1 MSESMNGVI
10 MEGRASSNKEYKIVD
25 GPVTLG
31 ILREI
36 CNNLLKDVPDD
47 AVLHTGFKSKYG
59 FGSELLTAS
68 CDLPITVE
76 VSTGEGDTRVSFFKH
91 QPELNPFAFDDD
103 DDDED
108 DDEEDYDK
116 DDVSSDYD
124 PHVDCDYGVRGRWY
138 KSGHSIYTIMDTV
151 EDELEFEDPEFQL
164 DVINRVIEELMKLK
178 EEQEQAQTAPVP
190 NAMSETEEE
199 HAMMAE
205 MSESM

>member
-1 MSESMNGVI
+1 MSDMKAVI
-10 MEGRASSNKEYKIVD
+10 MEGRASTNKEYKIVD

-36 CNNLLKDVPDD
+36 CNNILKDVPDD
-47 AVLHTGFKSKYG
+47 AVLHTGFKTKCV

-68 CDLPITVE
+68 YELPITVE
-76 VSTGEGDTRVSFFKH
+76 VSTSEVDSRVSFFKP
-91 QPELNPFAFDDD
+91 QPELMSYFD

-108 DDEEDYDK
+108 DDEEDYSE

-124 PHVDCDYGVRGRWY
+124 PEVDCDYGVRGRWY
-138 KSGHSIYTIMDTV
+138 NSGHSIHAIMDTV
-151 EDELEFEDPEFQL
+151 EDELEFENPEFQL
-164 DVINRVIEELMKLK
+164 DVVNSVIERLMLIK
-178 EEQEQAQTAPVP
+178 EQQEQAQAAPV
-190 NAMSETEEE
+190 NATTETDEE

>member
-1 MSESMNGVI
+1 MSDMKAVI
-10 MEGRASSNKEYKIVD
+10 LEGRSRNTKEYKIVD

-36 CNNLLKDVPDD
+36 CNNILKDVPDD
-47 AVLHTGFKSKYG
+47 AVLHTGFESKYG
-59 FGSELLTAS
+59 FSSELLTAS
-68 CDLPITVE
+68 YELPITVE
-76 VSTGEGDTRVSFFKH
+76 VSTSEVDSRVSFFKP
-91 QPELNPFAFDDD
+91 QLELSPYFD

-108 DDEEDYDK
+108 DDEDYSE

-124 PHVDCDYGVRGRWY
+124 PQVDCDYGVRGRWY
-138 KSGHSIYTIMDTV
+138 NSGYSIQAIMDTV

-164 DVINRVIEELMKLK
+164 DVVNSVIERLMLIK
-178 EEQEQAQTAPVP
+178 EQHEQAQVAPVS
-190 NAMSETEEE
+190 NATTETEEE

>member
-10 MEGRASSNKEYKIVD
+10 MEGRTSSSKEYKIVD

-36 CNNLLKDVPDD
+36 CNNLLKEVPDD
-47 AVLHTGFKSKYG
+47 AVLHTGFNSKYG
-59 FGSELLTAS
+59 FGSEILTAS
-68 CDLPITVE
+68 YDLPITVE
-76 VSTGEGDTRVSFFKH
+76 VTAGEDDTRVSFFKS
-91 QPELNPFAFDDD
+91 QRVLNPYNFDD

-164 DVINRVIEELMKLK
+164 DVINSVIEKLMSIK
-178 EEQEQAQTAPVP
+178 EQQEQAQAAQVS
-190 NAMSETEEE
+190 NAMTETEEE
-199 HAMMAE
+199 HDMMAE

>member
-10 MEGRASSNKEYKIVD
+10 MEGKTSSTKEYKIVD

-47 AVLHTGFKSKYG
+47 AVLYTGFHNKYG
-59 FGSELLTAS
+59 FGSEILTAS
-68 CDLPITVE
+68 YDLPITVE
-76 VSTGEGDTRVSFFKH
+76 VTAGEDDTRVSFFKS
-91 QPELNPFAFDDD
+91 QRVLNPYNFDD

-108 DDEEDYDK
+108 DDEDYDE

-164 DVINRVIEELMKLK
+164 DVVNTVIERLMKIK
-178 EEQEQAQTAPVP
+178 EEQEQAQAAPVT
-190 NAMSETEEE
+190 NAMTETEEE

>member
-1 MSESMNGVI
+1 MSGMKAVI
-10 MEGRASSNKEYKIVD
+10 MEGRTSSNKEYKIVD

-36 CNNLLKDVPDD
+36 CNNILKDVPDD
-47 AVLHTGFKSKYG
+47 AVLHTGFTTKYG
-59 FGSELLTAS
+59 FSSELLTAS
-68 CDLPITVE
+68 YDLPITVE
-76 VSTGEGDTRVSFFKH
+76 VTAGEDDTRVSFFKQH
-91 QPELNPFAFDDD
+91 PEVNPFVFDDD

-108 DDEEDYDK
+108 DDEEDYDG

-124 PHVDCDYGVRGRWY
+124 PQVDQDYGVRGRWY
-138 KSGHSIYTIMDTV
+138 MSGHSIYNIMDTV

-164 DVINRVIEELMKLK
+164 DVVNAVIEKLMSIK
-178 EEQEQAQTAPVP
+178 EQQEQAQAAQVS
-190 NAMSETEEE
+190 NAMTETEEE

>member
-1 MSESMNGVI
+1 MSDMKAVI
-10 MEGRASSNKEYKIVD
+10 VEGRTSSNKEYKIVD

-36 CNNLLKDVPDD
+36 CNNLLKEVPDD
-47 AVLHTGFKSKYG
+47 AMLHTGFAAKYG
-59 FGSELLTAS
+59 FSSELLTAS
-68 CDLPITVE
+68 YDLPITVE
-76 VSTGEGDTRVSFFKH
+76 VSTSEDDTRVSFFKSH
-91 QPELNPFAFDDD
+91 PVVSYNYDD

-108 DDEEDYDK
+108 DDEEDYSE

-124 PHVDCDYGVRGRWY
+124 PQVDCDYGVRGRWY
-138 KSGHSIYTIMDTV
+138 NSGYSIQAIMDTV

-164 DVINRVIEELMKLK
+164 DVVNSVIERLMAIK
-178 EEQEQAQTAPVP
+178 EQQEQAQAAPVF
-190 NAMSETEEE
+190 NATTETEEE

>member
-1 MSESMNGVI
+1 MSDMKSVI
-10 MEGRASSNKEYKIVD
+10 LEGRSRNTKEYKIVD

-36 CNNLLKDVPDD
+36 CNNILKDVPDD
-47 AVLHTGFKSKYG
+47 AVLHTGFESKYG
-59 FGSELLTAS
+59 FSSELLTAS
-68 CDLPITVE
+68 YELPITVE
-76 VSTGEGDTRVSFFKH
+76 VSTSEVDTRVSFFKP
-91 QPELNPFAFDDD
+91 QPELMSYFD

-108 DDEEDYDK
+108 DDDEDYSE

-124 PHVDCDYGVRGRWY
+124 PQVDCDYGVRGRWY
-138 KSGHSIYTIMDTV
+138 NSGHSIHAIMDTV

-164 DVINRVIEELMKLK
+164 DVVNSVIERLMLIK
-178 EEQEQAQTAPVP
+178 EQQEQAQAAPV
-190 NAMSETEEE
+190 NVTTETDEE

>member
-1 MSESMNGVI
+1 MSDMKAVI
-10 MEGRASSNKEYKIVD
+10 LEGRSSTNKEYKIVD

-36 CNNLLKDVPDD
+36 CNNILKDVPDD
-47 AVLHTGFKSKYG
+47 AVLHTGFESKYG
-59 FGSELLTAS
+59 FSSELLTAS
-68 CDLPITVE
+68 YELPITVE
-76 VSTGEGDTRVSFFKH
+76 VSTSEVDSRVSFFKP
-91 QPELNPFAFDDD
+91 QPELMSYFD

-108 DDEEDYDK
+108 DDEEDYSE

-124 PHVDCDYGVRGRWY
+124 PEVDCDYGVRGRWY
-138 KSGHSIYTIMDTV
+138 NSGHSIHAIMDTV

-164 DVINRVIEELMKLK
+164 DVVNSVIERLMAIK
-178 EEQEQAQTAPVP
+178 EQQEQAQAAPVS
-190 NAMSETEEE
+190 NATTETEEE

>member
-10 MEGRASSNKEYKIVD
+10 MEGRTSSNKEYEIVD

-36 CNNLLKDVPDD
+36 CNNLLKEVPDD
-47 AVLHTGFKSKYG
+47 AVLHTGFKTKYG
-59 FGSELLTAS
+59 FGSKLLAAS
-68 CDLPITVE
+68 YGFPITIE
-76 VSTGEGDTRVSFFKH
+76 VSASENDTHVSFFKS
-91 QPELNPFAFDDD
+91 QSELNPYNYNDDDEDDD

-108 DDEEDYDK
+108 YGE

-124 PHVDCDYGVRGRWY
+124 PHVDCDYGVHGRWCM
-138 KSGHSIYTIMDTV
+138 SGHSIYNIMDRV
-151 EDELEFEDPEFQL
+151 EGELEFEDPEFQL
-164 DVINRVIEELMKLK
+164 DVINSVIEKLMKLK
-178 EEQEQAQTAPVP
+178 EEQEQAQAAPVP

>member
-1 MSESMNGVI
+1 MSDMKAVI
-10 MEGRASSNKEYKIVD
+10 LEGRFRNAKEYKIVD

-36 CNNLLKDVPDD
+36 CNNILKDVPDD
-47 AVLHTGFKSKYG
+47 AVLHTGFESKYG
-59 FGSELLTAS
+59 FSSELLTAS
-68 CDLPITVE
+68 YELPITVE
-76 VSTGEGDTRVSFFKH
+76 VSTSEVDSRVSFFKP
-91 QPELNPFAFDDD
+91 QPELMSYFD

-108 DDEEDYDK
+108 DDEEDYSE

-138 KSGHSIYTIMDTV
+138 KSGHSIHNIMDTV

-164 DVINRVIEELMKLK
+164 DVVNSVIERLMAIK
-178 EEQEQAQTAPVP
+178 EQHEQAQAAPVS
-190 NAMSETEEE
+190 NATTETDEE

>member
-1 MSESMNGVI
+1 MSDMKAVI
-10 MEGRASSNKEYKIVD
+10 MEGRTSSNKEYKIVD

-47 AVLHTGFKSKYG
+47 AVLYTGFEVAYG
-59 FGSELLTAS
+59 FRSELLTAS
-68 CDLPITVE
+68 YDLPITIE
-76 VSTGEGDTRVSFFKH
+76 VSASEDGTRVSFFKSH
-91 QPELNPFAFDDD
+91 PVMSYNYDD

-164 DVINRVIEELMKLK
+164 DVINSVIEKLMSIK
-178 EEQEQAQTAPVP
+178 EQQEQAQAAQVS
-190 NAMSETEEE
+190 NAMTETEEE

>member
-1 MSESMNGVI
+1 MSDMKAVI
-10 MEGRASSNKEYKIVD
+10 MEGRTSSNKEYKIVD

-36 CNNLLKDVPDD
+36 CNNLLKEVPDD
-47 AVLHTGFKSKYG
+47 AVLHTGFTTKYG
-59 FGSELLTAS
+59 FSSELLTAS
-68 CDLPITVE
+68 YDLPITVE
-76 VSTGEGDTRVSFFKH
+76 VTAGEDDTRVSFFKH
-91 QPELNPFAFDDD
+91 QPELNPFAF
-103 DDDED
+103 DDED

-164 DVINRVIEELMKLK
+164 DVINSVIEKLMSIK
-178 EEQEQAQTAPVP
+178 EQQEQAQAAQVS
-190 NAMSETEEE
+190 NAMTETEEE

>member
-10 MEGRASSNKEYKIVD
+10 MEGKTSSNKEYKIVD

-47 AVLHTGFKSKYG
+47 AVLYTGFEIAYG
-59 FGSELLTAS
+59 AS
-68 CDLPITVE
+68 YDLPITIE
-76 VSTGEGDTRVSFFKH
+76 VSASEDDTRVSFFKSH
-91 QPELNPFAFDDD
+91 PVMSYNYDD

-164 DVINRVIEELMKLK
+164 DVINSVIEKLMSIK
-178 EEQEQAQTAPVP
+178 EQQEQAQAAQVS
-190 NAMSETEEE
+190 NAMTETEEE

>member
-1 MSESMNGVI
+1 MSDMKAVI
-10 MEGRASSNKEYKIVD
+10 VEGRTHNIKEYEIVD

-31 ILREI
+31 ILREV
-36 CNNLLKDVPDD
+36 CNNLLKEVPDD
-47 AVLHTGFKSKYG
+47 AVLHTGFKTKYG
-59 FGSELLTAS
+59 FGSKLLTAS
-68 CDLPITVE
+68 YGFPITIE
-76 VSTGEGDTRVSFFKH
+76 VSASENDTHVSFFKS
-91 QPELNPFAFDDD
+91 QSELNPYNYNDD

-124 PHVDCDYGVRGRWY
+124 PQVDCDYGVRGRWY
-138 KSGHSIYTIMDTV
+138 NSGHSIYTIMATV

-164 DVINRVIEELMKLK
+164 DVINSVIEKLMSIK
-178 EEQEQAQTAPVP
+178 EQQEQAQAAQVS
-190 NAMSETEEE
+190 NAMTETEEE

>member
-36 CNNLLKDVPDD
+36 CNNLLKEVPDD
-47 AVLHTGFKSKYG
+47 AVLHTGFTTKYG
-59 FGSELLTAS
+59 FSSELLTAS
-68 CDLPITVE
+68 YDLPITVE
-76 VSTGEGDTRVSFFKH
+76 VTAGEDDTRVSFFKH
-91 QPELNPFAFDDD
+91 QPELSPFAFDDE
-103 DDDED
+103 DDED
-108 DDEEDYDK
+108 YDG

-138 KSGHSIYTIMDTV
+138 KSGHSVYNIMDTV

-164 DVINRVIEELMKLK
+164 DVINTVIEKLMKLK
-178 EEQEQAQTAPVP
+178 EEQEQAQAAPVP

>member
-1 MSESMNGVI
+1 MSDMKAVI
-10 MEGRASSNKEYKIVD
+10 VEGRTHNIKEYEIVD

-31 ILREI
+31 ILREV
-36 CNNLLKDVPDD
+36 CNNLLKEVPDD
-47 AVLHTGFKSKYG
+47 AVLHTGFKTKYG
-59 FGSELLTAS
+59 FGSKLLTAS
-68 CDLPITVE
+68 YGFPITIE
-76 VSTGEGDTRVSFFKH
+76 VSASENDTHVSFFKS
-91 QPELNPFAFDDD
+91 QSELNPYNYNDD

-108 DDEEDYDK
+108 DDDEDYDE

-164 DVINRVIEELMKLK
+164 DVINSVIEKLMSIK
-178 EEQEQAQTAPVP
+178 EQQEQAQAAQVS
-190 NAMSETEEE
+190 NAMTETEEE

>member
-10 MEGRASSNKEYKIVD
+10 MEGRTSSNKEYKIVD

-31 ILREI
+31 VLREI

-47 AVLHTGFKSKYG
+47 AVLYTGFEIAYG
-59 FGSELLTAS
+59 AS
-68 CDLPITVE
+68 YDLPITIE
-76 VSTGEGDTRVSFFKH
+76 VSASEDDTRVSFFKSH
-91 QPELNPFAFDDD
+91 PVMSYNYDD
-103 DDDED
+103 DDDEE

-151 EDELEFEDPEFQL
+151 EDELAFEDPEFRL
-164 DVINRVIEELMKLK
+164 DVVNTVIERLMKIK
-178 EEQEQAQTAPVP
+178 EEQEQAQAALVT
-190 NAMSETEEE
+190 NAVTETEEE

>member
-10 MEGRASSNKEYKIVD
+10 MDGRTSSNKEYKIVD

-68 CDLPITVE
+68 YDLPITVE
-76 VSTGEGDTRVSFFKH
+76 VTAGEDDTRVSFFKH
-91 QPELNPFAFDDD
+91 QPELNPFAFNDD

-124 PHVDCDYGVRGRWY
+124 PHVDCAYGVRGR
-138 KSGHSIYTIMDTV
+138 
-151 EDELEFEDPEFQL
+151 
-164 DVINRVIEELMKLK
+164 
-178 EEQEQAQTAPVP
+178 
-190 NAMSETEEE
+190 
-199 HAMMAE
+199 
-205 MSESM
+205 

>member
-10 MEGRASSNKEYKIVD
+10 MEGRTSSNKEYKIVD

-47 AVLHTGFKSKYG
+47 AVLYNGFEVAYG
-59 FGSELLTAS
+59 FRSELLTAS
-68 CDLPITVE
+68 YDLPITIE
-76 VSTGEGDTRVSFFKH
+76 VSASEDGTRVSFFKSH
-91 QPELNPFAFDDD
+91 PVMSYNYDD

-124 PHVDCDYGVRGRWY
+124 PQVDCDYGVRGRWCM
-138 KSGHSIYTIMDTV
+138 SGHSIYNIMDRV
-151 EDELEFEDPEFQL
+151 EGELEFEDPEFQL
-164 DVINRVIEELMKLK
+164 DVINSVIEKLMSIK
-178 EEQEQAQTAPVP
+178 EQQEQAQAAQVS
-190 NAMSETEEE
+190 NAMTETEEE

>member
-1 MSESMNGVI
+1 MSDMKAVI
-10 MEGRASSNKEYKIVD
+10 MEGRTSSNKEYKIVD

-36 CNNLLKDVPDD
+36 CNNLLKEVPDD
-47 AVLHTGFKSKYG
+47 AVLHTGFTTKYG
-59 FGSELLTAS
+59 FSSELLTAS
-68 CDLPITVE
+68 YDLPITVE
-76 VSTGEGDTRVSFFKH
+76 VTAGEDDTRVSFFKH
-91 QPELNPFAFDDD
+91 QPELNPFAF
-103 DDDED
+103 DDED

-124 PHVDCDYGVRGRWY
+124 PHVDQDYGVRGRWY
-138 KSGHSIYTIMDTV
+138 KSGHSIYNIMDTV

-164 DVINRVIEELMKLK
+164 DVINGVIERLMKIK
-178 EEQEQAQTAPVP
+178 EEQEQAQAAPVP
-190 NAMSETEEE
+190 NVMTETEEE

>member
-1 MSESMNGVI
+1 MSDMKAVI
-10 MEGRASSNKEYKIVD
+10 VEGRTHNNKEYEIVD

-31 ILREI
+31 ILREV
-36 CNNLLKDVPDD
+36 CNNLLKEVPDD
-47 AVLHTGFKSKYG
+47 AVLHTGFKTKYG
-59 FGSELLTAS
+59 FGSKLLTAS
-68 CDLPITVE
+68 YGFPITIE
-76 VSTGEGDTRVSFFKH
+76 VSASENDTHVSFFKS
-91 QPELNPFAFDDD
+91 QSELNPYNYNDDAD
-103 DDDED
+103 EED

-164 DVINRVIEELMKLK
+164 DVINSVIEKLMSIK
-178 EEQEQAQTAPVP
+178 EQQEQAQAAQVS
-190 NAMSETEEE
+190 NAMTESEEE

>member
-1 MSESMNGVI
+1 MSDMKAVI
-10 MEGRASSNKEYKIVD
+10 VEGRTHNNKEYEIVD

-47 AVLHTGFKSKYG
+47 AVLHTGFKTKYG
-59 FGSELLTAS
+59 FGSKLLTAS
-68 CDLPITVE
+68 YGFPITIE
-76 VSTGEGDTRVSFFKH
+76 VSASENDTHVSFFKS
-91 QPELNPFAFDDD
+91 QSELNPYNCNDD

-108 DDEEDYDK
+108 DDEEDYDE

-164 DVINRVIEELMKLK
+164 DVVNAVIERLMKIK
-178 EEQEQAQTAPVP
+178 EEQEQAQAAPAT
-190 NAMSETEEE
+190 NAMTETEEE

>member
-1 MSESMNGVI
+1 MSDMKAVI
-10 MEGRASSNKEYKIVD
+10 MEGRASTNKEYKIVD

-36 CNNLLKDVPDD
+36 CNNILKDVPDD
-47 AVLHTGFKSKYG
+47 AALHTGFKTKCV

-68 CDLPITVE
+68 YELPITVE
-76 VSTGEGDTRVSFFKH
+76 VSTSEVDSRVSFFKP
-91 QPELNPFAFDDD
+91 QPELMPYFD

-108 DDEEDYDK
+108 DDEDYSE

-124 PHVDCDYGVRGRWY
+124 PEVDCDYGVRGRWY
-138 KSGHSIYTIMDTV
+138 NSGRSIYAIMDTV

-164 DVINRVIEELMKLK
+164 DVVNSVIERLMLIK
-178 EEQEQAQTAPVP
+178 EQQEQAQAAPVS
-190 NAMSETEEE
+190 NATTETEEE

>member
-10 MEGRASSNKEYKIVD
+10 MEGRTSSNKEYKIVD

-31 ILREI
+31 VLREI

-47 AVLHTGFKSKYG
+47 AVLYTGFEIAYG
-59 FGSELLTAS
+59 AS
-68 CDLPITVE
+68 YDLPITIE
-76 VSTGEGDTRVSFFKH
+76 VSASEDDTRVSFFKSH
-91 QPELNPFAFDDD
+91 PVMSYNYDD

-164 DVINRVIEELMKLK
+164 DVINSVIEKLMSIK
-178 EEQEQAQTAPVP
+178 EQQEQAQAAQVS
-190 NAMSETEEE
+190 NAMTETEEE

>member
-1 MSESMNGVI
+1 MSDMKAVI
-10 MEGRASSNKEYKIVD
+10 MEGRASTNKEYKIVD

-36 CNNLLKDVPDD
+36 CNNILKDVPDD
-47 AVLHTGFKSKYG
+47 AVLHTGFKTKCG

-68 CDLPITVE
+68 YELPITVE
-76 VSTGEGDTRVSFFKH
+76 VSTSEADSRVSFFKP
-91 QPELNPFAFDDD
+91 QLELSPYIYD

-108 DDEEDYDK
+108 DDEEDYSE

-124 PHVDCDYGVRGRWY
+124 PEVDCDYGVRGRWY
-138 KSGHSIYTIMDTV
+138 KSGHSIHAIMNTV
-151 EDELEFEDPEFQL
+151 EDELEFEDLEFQL
-164 DVINRVIEELMKLK
+164 DVVNSVIERLMLIKK
-178 EEQEQAQTAPVP
+178 QQGQAQATPVP
-190 NAMSETEEE
+190 NATTETEEE

>member
-1 MSESMNGVI
+1 MSDMKAVI
-10 MEGRASSNKEYKIVD
+10 MEGRTSSNKEYKIVD

-47 AVLHTGFKSKYG
+47 AVLHTGFTTKYG
-59 FGSELLTAS
+59 FSSELLTAS
-68 CDLPITVE
+68 YDLPITVE
-76 VSTGEGDTRVSFFKH
+76 VTAGEDDTRVSFFKPH
-91 QPELNPFAFDDD
+91 PELSYIYDDDDD

-108 DDEEDYDK
+108 YVE

-164 DVINRVIEELMKLK
+164 DVINSVIEKLMSIK
-178 EEQEQAQTAPVP
+178 EQQEQAQAAQVS
-190 NAMSETEEE
+190 NAMTETEEE

>member
-1 MSESMNGVI
+1 MSDMKAVI
-10 MEGRASSNKEYKIVD
+10 VEGRTHNNKEYEIVD

-31 ILREI
+31 ILREV
-36 CNNLLKDVPDD
+36 CNNLLKEVPDD
-47 AVLHTGFKSKYG
+47 AVLHTGFKTKYG
-59 FGSELLTAS
+59 FGSKLLTAS
-68 CDLPITVE
+68 YGFPITIE
-76 VSTGEGDTRVSFFKH
+76 VSASENDTHVSFFKS
-91 QPELNPFAFDDD
+91 QSELNPYNYNDD

-164 DVINRVIEELMKLK
+164 DVINSVIEKLMSIK
-178 EEQEQAQTAPVP
+178 EQQEQAQAAQVS
-190 NAMSETEEE
+190 NAMTETEEE

>member
-1 MSESMNGVI
+1 MSDMKAVI
-10 MEGRASSNKEYKIVD
+10 LEGRSRNAKEYKIVD

-36 CNNLLKDVPDD
+36 CNNILKDVPDD
-47 AVLHTGFKSKYG
+47 AVLHTGFESKYG
-59 FGSELLTAS
+59 FSSELLTAS
-68 CDLPITVE
+68 YELPITVE
-76 VSTGEGDTRVSFFKH
+76 VSTSEVDSRVSFFKP
-91 QPELNPFAFDDD
+91 QPELMSYFD

-108 DDEEDYDK
+108 DDEEDYNE

-124 PHVDCDYGVRGRWY
+124 PEVDCDYGVRGRWY
-138 KSGHSIYTIMDTV
+138 NSGHSIHAIMDTV

-164 DVINRVIEELMKLK
+164 DVVNSVIERLMLIK
-178 EEQEQAQTAPVP
+178 EQQEQAQAAPV
-190 NAMSETEEE
+190 NATTETDEE

>member
-1 MSESMNGVI
+1 MSDMKAVI
-10 MEGRASSNKEYKIVD
+10 MEGRSRNTKEYKIVD

-36 CNNLLKDVPDD
+36 CNNILKDAPDD
-47 AVLHTGFKSKYG
+47 AVLHTGFESKYG
-59 FGSELLTAS
+59 FSSELLTAS
-68 CDLPITVE
+68 YELPITVE
-76 VSTGEGDTRVSFFKH
+76 VSTSEVDSRVSFFKP
-91 QPELNPFAFDDD
+91 QPELMSYFD

-108 DDEEDYDK
+108 DDEEDYSE

-124 PHVDCDYGVRGRWY
+124 PQVDCDYGVRGRWY
-138 KSGHSIYTIMDTV
+138 NSGHSIHAIMDTV

-164 DVINRVIEELMKLK
+164 DVVNSVIERLMLIK
-178 EEQEQAQTAPVP
+178 EQQEQAQAAPV
-190 NAMSETEEE
+190 NATTETDEE

>member
-36 CNNLLKDVPDD
+36 CNNLLKEVPDD

-68 CDLPITVE
+68 YDLPITVE
-76 VSTGEGDTRVSFFKH
+76 VSTGEDDTRVSFFKH
-91 QPELNPFAFDDD
+91 QPELNPFVFD

-108 DDEEDYDK
+108 DDDEDYNE

-124 PHVDCDYGVRGRWY
+124 PQVDQDYGVRGRWY
-138 KSGHSIYTIMDTV
+138 KSGHSVYNIMDTV
-151 EDELEFEDPEFQL
+151 EDELEFEDQEFQL

-178 EEQEQAQTAPVP
+178 EEQEQAQATPVP
-190 NAMSETEEE
+190 NAMTETEEE

>member
-1 MSESMNGVI
+1 MSDMKAVI
-10 MEGRASSNKEYKIVD
+10 MEGRASTNKEYKIVD

-36 CNNLLKDVPDD
+36 CNNILKDVPDD
-47 AVLHTGFKSKYG
+47 AALHTGFKTKCV

-68 CDLPITVE
+68 YELPITVE
-76 VSTGEGDTRVSFFKH
+76 VSTSEVDSRVSFFKP
-91 QPELNPFAFDDD
+91 QPELMPYFDDG
-103 DDDED
+103 DED
-108 DDEEDYDK
+108 DDEEDYSE

-124 PHVDCDYGVRGRWY
+124 PEVDYDYGVRGRWY
-138 KSGHSIYTIMDTV
+138 NSGHSIHAIMDTV

-164 DVINRVIEELMKLK
+164 DVVNSVIERLMLIK
-178 EEQEQAQTAPVP
+178 EQQEQAQAAPVS
-190 NAMSETEEE
+190 NATTETEEE

>member
-1 MSESMNGVI
+1 MSDMKAVI
-10 MEGRASSNKEYKIVD
+10 VEGRTHNNKEYEIVD

-31 ILREI
+31 ILREV
-36 CNNLLKDVPDD
+36 CNNLLKEVPDD
-47 AVLHTGFKSKYG
+47 AVLHTGFKTKYG
-59 FGSELLTAS
+59 FGSKLLTAS
-68 CDLPITVE
+68 YGFPITIE
-76 VSTGEGDTRVSFFKH
+76 VSTSEDDTHVSFFKS
-91 QPELNPFAFDDD
+91 QSELNPYNYNDDED

-108 DDEEDYDK
+108 YDE

-124 PHVDCDYGVRGRWY
+124 PQVDCDYGVRGRWY

-164 DVINRVIEELMKLK
+164 DVINSVIEKLMSIK
-178 EEQEQAQTAPVP
+178 EQQEQAQAAQVS
-190 NAMSETEEE
+190 NAMTETEEE

>member
-1 MSESMNGVI
+1 MSNMKAVI
-10 MEGRASSNKEYKIVD
+10 MEGRTSNNKEYKIVD

-47 AVLHTGFKSKYG
+47 AVLHTGFKTKYG

-68 CDLPITVE
+68 YELPITVE
-76 VSTGEGDTRVSFFKH
+76 VSTSEADSHVSFFKP
-91 QPELNPFAFDDD
+91 QLDLSPYIYDD

-108 DDEEDYDK
+108 DDEDYSE

-124 PHVDCDYGVRGRWY
+124 PEVDCDYGVRGRWY
-138 KSGHSIYTIMDTV
+138 KSGHSIHAIMDTV
-151 EDELEFEDPEFQL
+151 EDELEFEDLEFQL
-164 DVINRVIEELMKLK
+164 DVVNSVIERLMSIK
-178 EEQEQAQTAPVP
+178 EQQEQAQATPV
-190 NAMSETEEE
+190 NATTETEEE

>member
-1 MSESMNGVI
+1 M
-10 MEGRASSNKEYKIVD
+10 
-25 GPVTLG
+25 
-31 ILREI
+31 
-36 CNNLLKDVPDD
+36 
-47 AVLHTGFKSKYG
+47 LHTGFKTKYG
-59 FGSELLTAS
+59 FGSKLLTAS
-68 CDLPITVE
+68 YGFPITIE
-76 VSTGEGDTRVSFFKH
+76 VSASEDNTHVSFFKS
-91 QPELNPFAFDDD
+91 QSELNPYNYNDD

-108 DDEEDYDK
+108 DDEEDYDE

-164 DVINRVIEELMKLK
+164 DVINSVIEKLMSIK
-178 EEQEQAQTAPVP
+178 EQQEQAQAAQVVHQD
-190 NAMSETEEE
+190 ETEEE